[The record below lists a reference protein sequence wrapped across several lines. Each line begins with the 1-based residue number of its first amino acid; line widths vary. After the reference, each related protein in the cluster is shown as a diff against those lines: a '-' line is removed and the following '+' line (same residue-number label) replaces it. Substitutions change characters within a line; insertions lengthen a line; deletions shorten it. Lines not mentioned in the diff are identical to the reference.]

1 MSDRKLTDAY
11 WMQKGASEERAKIFE
26 KLYQLLSN
34 EVKDVAGDMD
44 RARGIEMAID
54 SIKEDGAYEVGK
66 DTLSAEIEFGV
77 AALELGV
84 LRERERI
91 LALLKKRTG
100 VVDGDLMLA
109 EYWSVLVALIKGDP
123 LKELR
128 QLAEETG
135 EYETFDNPLIDEE
148 YNRLDNP
155 IIGGVQKL
163 NDLLGII
170 GK

>member
-1 MSDRKLTDAY
+1 MSERKLTDAY
-11 WMQKGASEERAKIFE
+11 WMEKGAQEERTKILE
-26 KLYQLLSN
+26 ELHQLLSD

-54 SIKEDGAYEVGK
+54 SIKGNSAYEV
-66 DTLSAEIEFGV
+66 TPSAKIKFGV

-91 LALLKKRTG
+91 IALLEKRTG

-109 EYWSVLVALIKGDP
+109 EYWSVVVALIKEDP
-123 LKELR
+123 LRDLQR
-128 QLAEETG
+128 LAEETG
-135 EYETFDNPLIDEE
+135 EYETFDNPLIDKA
-148 YNRLDNP
+148 RQ
-155 IIGGVQKL
+155 QK
-163 NDLLGII
+163 NIESINKLLGII